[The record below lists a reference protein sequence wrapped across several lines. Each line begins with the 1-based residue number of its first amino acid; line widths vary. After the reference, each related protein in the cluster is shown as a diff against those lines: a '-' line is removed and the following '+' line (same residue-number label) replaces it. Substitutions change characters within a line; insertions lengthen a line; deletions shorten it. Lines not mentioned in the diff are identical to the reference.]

1 MRELRQRHNERAA
14 KRKRENDDEIL
25 RRTQEAL
32 IKKQTEV
39 SNSITFSV
47 GSSFVSVKSLAIGNG
62 NGSICQ
68 HRMLIFD
75 QRFERLLA
83 VRKSGVS
90 KTLMKLIG
98 NVVNG

>member
-47 GSSFVSVKSLAIGNG
+47 GSSLVSVKSLAISNG

-68 HRMLIFD
+68 HQTLIFD
-75 QRFERLLA
+75 QRF
-83 VRKSGVS
+83 
-90 KTLMKLIG
+90 
-98 NVVNG
+98 

>member
-1 MRELRQRHNERAA
+1 MRELRQRHNERTA

-47 GSSFVSVKSLAIGNG
+47 GSSLVSVKSLAIGNG

-68 HRMLIFD
+68 HQTLIFD
-75 QRFERLLA
+75 QRF
-83 VRKSGVS
+83 
-90 KTLMKLIG
+90 
-98 NVVNG
+98 